1 MCARACMCVCARC
14 VCLLARLDGQARASA
29 EESAARVR
37 GCIGVHMC
45 ALSEPDVLMCVY
57 VCVCVCVMAAGLPW
71 SQNLVRRTL
80 LECEG
85 TRLTALLALQV
96 TIKMCVCVCVCVCVC
111 CVCVCVHPQ
120 TITMHACLITERVLS
135 LQNVFS
141 HYRTCS
147 VTTGGASM

>member
-1 MCARACMCVCARC
+1 
-14 VCLLARLDGQARASA
+14 
-29 EESAARVR
+29 
-37 GCIGVHMC
+37 MC

-96 TIKMCVCVCVCVCVC
+96 TIKMCVCVCVCVCVL
-111 CVCVCVHPQ
+111 CVCVCASADYHD
-120 TITMHACLITERVLS
+120 ACMSHYRTCSLITERVLS
-135 LQNVFS
+135 LQNMFCY
-141 HYRTCS
+141 YRR
-147 VTTGGASM
+147 G